1 MNKTE
6 PEEKTL
12 EQLVDE
18 LEDITT
24 KNYQHA
30 QAQRIKRRDARAKKR
45 KQRQKQ
51 RQHKNRK

>member
-1 MNKTE
+1 MKTE

-24 KNYQHA
+24 KNYYHA
-30 QAQRIKRRDARAKKR
+30 QAQRVRRRDVKAKKR
-45 KQRQKQ
+45 KERQKK
-51 RQHKNRK
+51 RQYKNRN